1 MIFFRITVGDERNI
15 VLLRLVEF
23 LGHTNQVIC
32 GLAYEEVFSFLPLRE
47 IANV

>member
-1 MIFFRITVGDERNI
+1 MFSLRNTAGDERNI

-32 GLAYEEVFSFLPLRE
+32 GLACEEVFSLLPLRE
-47 IANV
+47 IANF